1 MRGRHFA
8 ALCTPDSKY
17 KVYGGYPL
25 VNLKCDPR
33 LAEGLREQYPEI
45 LPGFYCDKRTWIAV
59 LLDGELPDQVL
70 RDLCALS
77 YRLVVKKLPKY
88 VQKELEDLP

>member
-1 MRGRHFA
+1 M
-8 ALCTPDSKY
+8 
-17 KVYGGYPL
+17 
-25 VNLKCDPR
+25 
-33 LAEGLREQYPEI
+33 
-45 LPGFYCDKRTWIAV
+45 